1 MRTKLA
7 LLATTALAALAIA
20 TPANAA
26 GWYLNISGGAN
37 WLNDSQFAN
46 IAADTVNAALDEFDA
61 FDFNNNPEAGYV
73 ISGAV
78 GFSLGGMMPGL
89 RVEAEVGYRHNE
101 VDGLWASTND
111 TSGNN
116 GAPTADSGAL
126 DYDHT
131 TLSVLANVWYDF
143 DVAGV
148 KPYFGGGVGWADVEL
163 DGTYIGG
170 AVPSF
175 TYSDSGFAWQLGGGV
190 NFQVAPN
197 IQLGVGYRYMEGPE
211 ITVLPPF
218 LAENI
223 ASGVVDS
230 NNHSG
235 VVSLTF
241 GM

>member
-1 MRTKLA
+1 MKTKLA

-20 TPANAA
+20 TPASAA

-46 IAADTVNAALDEFDA
+46 LAADTVNDVNDEFDA
-61 FDFNNNPEAGYV
+61 FDFNNNPDMGYV

-78 GFSLGGMMPGL
+78 GYSLAGLMPGL
-89 RVEAEVGYRHNE
+89 RVEAEVGYRQNK
-101 VDGLWASTND
+101 VDGLWSTTND
-111 TSGNN
+111 TN
-116 GAPTADSGAL
+116 GDNAGPTADNGTL

-143 DVAGV
+143 DLASV
-148 KPYFGGGVGWADVEL
+148 KPYIGGGIGWADVEV
-163 DGTYIGG
+163 DGSYIGG
-170 AVPSF
+170 TVPAFS
-175 TYSDSGFAWQLGGGV
+175 YSDSGFAWQIGGGV
-190 NFQVAPN
+190 NFQVAPS

-211 ITVLPPF
+211 VTVLPPF
-218 LAENI
+218 NTENI